1 MKTSDWIRLIG
12 ILCIVFG
19 ILGIFNDILPYL
31 ITGLSEESGEI
42 IQSSRDVSVW
52 LTISKYSGIFVPLFY
67 LLAGIFFLLKKP
79 YSIWL
84 MYIALSLSILNVLIP
99 TIAARLFQSMIFA
112 LPGLI
117 IDIALLILVFRIRK
131 SYFGSPDEIVKVF
144 GDNPAKP
151 WLLKIFTFV
160 GFICF
165 SASLSILG
173 LWIHAFNSA
182 ADQGDPV
189 AIFKS
194 YFPGFLQSGYNTSYF
209 SLFLC
214 FVAIVFCTLGLKS
227 KGVLRM
233 VNLIIL
239 VLSCLL
245 LFLNLFQL
253 M

>member
-1 MKTSDWIRLIG
+1 MKTSAWIRLIG

-19 ILGIFNDILPYL
+19 ILGIVNDILPYL
-31 ITGLSEESGEI
+31 ITGLGEVSGEI
-42 IQSSRDVSVW
+42 IQSTPDVSVW
-52 LTISKYSGIFVPLFY
+52 LTISKYFGIFVPLFY

-84 MYIALSLSILNVLIP
+84 MYFALTLSILNVLVP
-99 TIAARLFQSMIFA
+99 TIAASLFQSIIFV

-144 GDNPAKP
+144 GDHQAKP
-151 WLLKIFTFV
+151 GLLRLFTFI
-160 GFICF
+160 GLICF

-182 ADQGDPV
+182 EVQGDPV

-227 KGVLRM
+227 KGLLWKL
-233 VNLIIL
+233 NLIIL
-239 VLSCLL
+239 ILSCLL